1 MGEAANALWDFAVAH
16 SSLLLA
22 VPAVFALGMLSMLGL
37 CSRRTAEIE
46 QRALLLKRE
55 RDAHDS
61 ALRHVPHG
69 LCLYDSADRLIC
81 ANARFRQLYRLPP
94 SAVTP
99 GTPFDFILRHA
110 IALGHFPGRRP
121 EEVLWERLTYVSR
134 REPGVIQQKLADG
147 RTIQIT
153 HNPTEDGGWIATY
166 EDITERCR
174 AEEQLV
180 YLARH
185 DGLTRLPNRAH
196 FRERLEWALSHV
208 SRGRQLAVLYID
220 IDRFKPINDMF
231 GHDAGDILLLMVG
244 RRLRG
249 CARESDTVARL
260 GSDEFAIV
268 QTDIDRPELA
278 GSLAQRIIAAL
289 VEPFDIAGSRLEVAV
304 SVGIAMAPSD
314 GMRPDTLLTYAEQA
328 MRRAKTDGQGSYR
341 LFERE
346 MDQRERE
353 RRRIER
359 ELRGAL
365 DRNELEVFY
374 QPLFDLRSRRI
385 ASFEALVRWR
395 HHTGV
400 MVLPGEFIPVAED
413 SGLIGVLG
421 AFVLRQA
428 CQDAAGWPPEIRVA
442 VNMSPSQ
449 LRNMSVVETVQTA
462 LARARL
468 PPTRLEIEVTE
479 STLLDTRSA
488 AMQVLHA
495 LRGMGVRIAIDDF
508 GTGYASLSYL
518 RDFPFDKIKIDR
530 SFIQGLLERPECLA
544 IVRAM
549 LRLAGSLGVSVV
561 AEGVETKEQ
570 LACLRAEGCTE
581 AQSFLLGAPMPA
593 YGVRHLLENQ
603 GPKEMAFA

>member
-1 MGEAANALWDFAVAH
+1 MLAA
-16 SSLLLA
+16 
-22 VPAVFALGMLSMLGL
+22 PAVFVLGMFAMLGV
-37 CSRRTAEIE
+37 CNRKTAAAELHAQQL
-46 QRALLLKRE
+46 QRE
-55 RDAHDS
+55 CESHDS

-69 LCLYDSADRLIC
+69 LCLYDSADRLIF
-81 ANARFRQLYRLPP
+81 ANARFRQIYGLPEE
-94 SAVTP
+94 AVVP

-110 IALGHFPGRRP
+110 IALGHFPTRRP

-134 REPGVIQQKLADG
+134 RENGVVLQKLADG

-153 HNPTEDGGWIATY
+153 HTKTEDGGWIATY

-174 AEEQLV
+174 AEEQIV

-196 FRERLEWALSHV
+196 FRERLEWALTHV
-208 SRGRQLAVLYID
+208 SRGRQLAVFYLD
-220 IDRFKPINDMF
+220 IDRFKPVNDIF
-231 GHDAGDILLLMVG
+231 GHDAGDAVLQMVG

-249 CARESDTVARL
+249 CARESDMVARL
-260 GSDEFAIV
+260 GSDEFAVV

-278 GSLAQRIIAAL
+278 GALARRIIAAL
-289 VEPFDIAGSRLEVAV
+289 NEPFDVSNSRLQVAV
-304 SVGIAMAPSD
+304 SIGIAMAPSD
-314 GMRPDTLLTYAEQA
+314 GMRPDTLLTFAEQA
-328 MRRAKTDGQGSYR
+328 MRRAKADAQGSYR
-341 LFERE
+341 LFELE

-365 DRNELEVFY
+365 ERNELEVFY
-374 QPLFDLRSRRI
+374 QPLFDLRTKRI
-385 ASFEALVRWR
+385 VSFEALVRWR

-413 SGLIGVLG
+413 CGLIGALG

-428 CQDAAGWPPEIRVA
+428 CQDAATWPPDIRVA
-442 VNMSPSQ
+442 VNMSPAQ
-449 LRNMSVVETVQTA
+449 LRNMSVLETVQTA

-479 STLLDTRSA
+479 SLLLDTRA
-488 AMQVLHA
+488 AGMQVLHA
-495 LRGMGVRIAIDDF
+495 IRAMGVRIAIDDF
-508 GTGYASLSYL
+508 GTGYASLGYL

-549 LRLAGSLGVSVV
+549 LRLAGSLGVSAV
-561 AEGVETKEQ
+561 AEGVETVEQ

-581 AQSFLLGAPMPA
+581 VQSFLLGAPMPA
-593 YGVRHLLENQ
+593 QGVRPLLESQ
-603 GPKEMAFA
+603 VSREVAFA